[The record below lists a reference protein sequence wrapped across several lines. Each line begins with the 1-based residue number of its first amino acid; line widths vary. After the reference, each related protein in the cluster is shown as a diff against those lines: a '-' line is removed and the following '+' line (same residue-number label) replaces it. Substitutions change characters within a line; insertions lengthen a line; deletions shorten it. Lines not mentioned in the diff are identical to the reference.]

1 MTQGGQNGNPIWT
14 RDGERVTFVSDRDGG
29 TNIYWQSA
37 DGRGV
42 AERLATAGA
51 EEGQNP
57 MSWSPDGRVLAFA
70 RSPGSDAAIWTLSL
84 DGGSEPELFYD
95 IPDGSDQRGAAFS
108 PNGRWLAYH
117 SDGAGEQGG
126 QIYVQPFPPT
136 GEIHQITQQGGVFP
150 LWSPDGTELFYRRPR
165 VNASTA
171 QMVGVVVITEAP
183 FAVGPERELPIK
195 DFAVTGTSRDYDIT
209 SDGQRF
215 LVLFPADQGDSD
227 EAVQPQIILVQN
239 WFEELKRFVPT
250 N

>member
-1 MTQGGQNGNPIWT
+1 
-14 RDGERVTFVSDRDGG
+14 
-29 TNIYWQSA
+29 
-37 DGRGV
+37 
-42 AERLATAGA
+42 
-51 EEGQNP
+51 

-150 LWSPDGTELFYRRPR
+150 SGHRMERNCSTDVP
-165 VNASTA
+165 ASTQA
-171 QMVGVVVITEAP
+171 RRRWWVW
-183 FAVGPERELPIK
+183 L
-195 DFAVTGTSRDYDIT
+195 
-209 SDGQRF
+209 
-215 LVLFPADQGDSD
+215 
-227 EAVQPQIILVQN
+227 
-239 WFEELKRFVPT
+239 
-250 N
+250 